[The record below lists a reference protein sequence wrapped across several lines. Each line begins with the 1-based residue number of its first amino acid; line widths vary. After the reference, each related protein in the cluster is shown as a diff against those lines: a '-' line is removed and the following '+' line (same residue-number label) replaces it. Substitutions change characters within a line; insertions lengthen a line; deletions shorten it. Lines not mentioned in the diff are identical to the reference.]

1 MTEREYF
8 GIKNLGLVI
17 AANEVLEEIMVIDD
31 NGIIRWDEL
40 NALKS
45 KLIFWR
51 KKLQEHYLTSRKN
64 DLLESQVSNS

>member
-17 AANEVLEEIMVIDD
+17 AANEVLEEIMIIEDS
-31 NGIIRWDEL
+31 GIIQWDEL

-45 KLIFWR
+45 KLITWR
-51 KKLQEHYLTSRKN
+51 EKLHEHYLTSRKN
-64 DLLESQVSNS
+64 DLLESQVSIS